1 MFTNSAFSFKMLTK
15 RGLPWLKQIKESHG
29 SVALT
34 TMVQVEA
41 INSSG
46 IYYIADSEKTKESK
60 HVVDSELCLEN
71 LVSLVVPIDKIKNRD
86 EKIYSLEEIKDV
98 QSKLML
104 IAGKAESGKDEV
116 DQFNQVCIAGNNDD
130 CMRKHLLTTCAR
142 SGNYEIHTREHFH
155 LIIYI

>member
-1 MFTNSAFSFKMLTK
+1 MKWSNYNDYIFTNSAFSFKMLTK
-15 RGLPWLKQIKESHG
+15 RGLSWLKQIKESHG

-60 HVVDSELCLEN
+60 HVDNGVKLCLEN
-71 LVSLVVPIDKIKNRD
+71 LVSLVVPKDQIKNRE
-86 EKIYSLEEIKDV
+86 EKIYSLEEVKDV

-104 IAGKAESGKDEV
+104 IAGKAENGKEEV
-116 DQFNQVCIAGNNDD
+116 DQFNQVCIA
-130 CMRKHLLTTCAR
+130 
-142 SGNYEIHTREHFH
+142 S
-155 LIIYI
+155 